1 MTNTINGL
9 QRKIQTLHFVRIV
22 LEICNLETGESALK
36 SRILSKRHK
45 KRTPPLS
52 NIASL
57 LTPHHDKS
65 AQKGKDSNEPVLK
78 QTTSNEPAKKKQPS
92 VDQLFAKS
100 ATISAEIRWVLNLV
114 TLKYWM
120 NSSSNSENWFFVMF
134 LDSDIVKWFQCRRT
148 KAGYVAHFSLAPYF
162 HELMLS
168 KLSDCP
174 NFSLTFDKS
183 SNSFVRKGQLD
194 ILETNC
200 VATCY
205 LGSESMGRSIAEDV
219 LQTFLAGI
227 SDLDQSKILQVASVS
242 PNVNLLFLRL
252 WLSHERKKSC
262 YHKGN
267 IQSFLS
273 WMIKTS
279 NYFQVLIQQMT
290 ELTHFLQKQWGCQM
304 NMDIFWQFIKM
315 FLILFHG
322 QSEVERGFSVNK
334 QLLVENVKTKSLVA
348 LGRI

>member
-1 MTNTINGL
+1 MWVSRFKIHDWKMTNTINGL

-120 NSSSNSENWFFVMF
+120 NSSSNSGNWFFVMF

-279 NYFQVLIQQMT
+279 NYFQV
-290 ELTHFLQKQWGCQM
+290 
-304 NMDIFWQFIKM
+304 
-315 FLILFHG
+315 
-322 QSEVERGFSVNK
+322 
-334 QLLVENVKTKSLVA
+334 
-348 LGRI
+348 

>member
-1 MTNTINGL
+1 
-9 QRKIQTLHFVRIV
+9 
-22 LEICNLETGESALK
+22 
-36 SRILSKRHK
+36 
-45 KRTPPLS
+45 
-52 NIASL
+52 
-57 LTPHHDKS
+57 
-65 AQKGKDSNEPVLK
+65 
-78 QTTSNEPAKKKQPS
+78 
-92 VDQLFAKS
+92 
-100 ATISAEIRWVLNLV
+100 
-114 TLKYWM
+114 
-120 NSSSNSENWFFVMF
+120 
-134 LDSDIVKWFQCRRT
+134 
-148 KAGYVAHFSLAPYF
+148 
-162 HELMLS
+162 MLS

-273 WMIKTS
+273 
-279 NYFQVLIQQMT
+279 
-290 ELTHFLQKQWGCQM
+290 
-304 NMDIFWQFIKM
+304 
-315 FLILFHG
+315 
-322 QSEVERGFSVNK
+322 
-334 QLLVENVKTKSLVA
+334 
-348 LGRI
+348 